1 MPVAVL
7 GNGGIQK
14 PVPVA
19 VNGALQPGGAELG
32 QIPGRGVQHPVA
44 LGKNVGVQHCRG
56 NIGTAAL
63 AVRADDAH
71 HDFVSGLNIL
81 PGEHLLKA
89 DFLLV
94 QLHPIDA
101 EIEVVPLGQIQLDA
115 EKAVGFRREAVGQ
128 VALIHGAVVLA
139 VALTVFLKDVD
150 AVAKNPEI
158 LQPVLEIEAVVCDV
172 KLQIGK
178 LGVRQEAQGQIGLIF
193 QQHRIAESVDL
204 REIGA
209 GFVLSVPLQHIF
221 QS

>member
-1 MPVAVL
+1 MGFRTQGHCRHAVSNLHRVRFLSVHGNLPVAVL
-7 GNGGIQK
+7 RDGGIQK
-14 PVPVA
+14 SIPVA

-32 QIPGRGVQHPVA
+32 QIPGRGAQHPVA

-101 EIEVVPLGQIQLDA
+101 EVEVVPLGQIQLDA

-128 VALIHGAVVLA
+128 VALVHGAVVLA

-158 LQPVLEIEAVVCDV
+158 LNPVPDLAIHAGGG
-172 KLQIGK
+172 GK
-178 LGVRQEAQGQIGLIF
+178 
-193 QQHRIAESVDL
+193 
-204 REIGA
+204 
-209 GFVLSVPLQHIF
+209 
-221 QS
+221 